1 MWLVIYCI
9 RDARQIPYLMFNTHF
24 PKKAAEFGLY
34 SIISLFH
41 TSLSLRL
48 MRLTINN
55 TYTESLKHHKAD
67 TFKLFAIIYLCDLRR
82 PTKHEEVL

>member
-1 MWLVIYCI
+1 
-9 RDARQIPYLMFNTHF
+9 MFNTYF

-34 SIISLFH
+34 STISLFH

-55 TYTESLKHHKAD
+55 TYTESLKHYKAD
-67 TFKLFAIIYLCDLRR
+67 TFKLFTIIYLCDLRR
-82 PTKHEEVL
+82 PAKHEEVL